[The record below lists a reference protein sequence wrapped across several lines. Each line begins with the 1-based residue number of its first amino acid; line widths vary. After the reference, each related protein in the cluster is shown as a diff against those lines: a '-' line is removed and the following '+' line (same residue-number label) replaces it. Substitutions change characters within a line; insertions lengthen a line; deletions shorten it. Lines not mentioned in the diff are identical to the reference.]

1 MSAEPISSEM
11 LIALV
16 DAAVFAFLAMGFL
29 ALRSVR
35 PPIVRDMR
43 DAFQVLD
50 RTIVRFVPELPPGF
64 TWGEA
69 LERLKGYGIEAD
81 WPELE
86 SSVAAYEAFRYG
98 GRGIPPG
105 KGDEVVRLS
114 TQIRRSIV
122 GYRSKGESTR
132 TD

>member
-1 MSAEPISSEM
+1 
-11 LIALV
+11 
-16 DAAVFAFLAMGFL
+16 MGFL

-50 RTIVRFVPELPPGF
+50 RTIVRFVSELPPGF

-81 WPELE
+81 WSKLE
-86 SSVAAYEAFRYG
+86 SSLVAYEAFRYG
-98 GRGIPPG
+98 GRDMPPG
-105 KGDEVVRLS
+105 QGEEVVHLS

-122 GYRSKGESTR
+122 GYRNKGEGPR